1 MESLS
6 APPLFYLPSSPP
18 GGVLVIMVIGIIF
31 FGGIRKGQTVLE
43 RRKWSPWILI
53 DDVN

>member
-31 FGGIRKGQTVLE
+31 LE
-43 RRKWSPWILI
+43 VSVKVRQSLRGESG
-53 DDVN
+53 VRGF